1 MRPEWPLLR
10 RRSVDESCGP
20 LTNDFAG
27 ATPCAYRCVALSVPV
42 SMYVCLSH
50 WRQSPRSTP
59 PMISSCCIFML
70 RYLYL
75 LHVYAVNQLST
86 IVCAEEIRERR
97 FGSHRL
103 VLDYTGNPFEF
114 KKTNLCIWLS
124 LSCGHWIEFSPMR
137 TQESFTCL
145 EVLTLQLTWE
155 RWDWCSCSAI
165 GLRRLDYCRLA
176 RYRLNCVAQLKTRR
190 KSCSMD
196 WVRLFIDTLNSMQK

>member
-1 MRPEWPLLR
+1 MTLQER
-10 RRSVDESCGP
+10 RLVRTGVW
-20 LTNDFAG
+20 
-27 ATPCAYRCVALSVPV
+27 LSL
-42 SMYVCLSH
+42 SLCLCMYVSLTEGKAH
-50 WRQSPRSTP
+50 VQLLQWFHHVA
-59 PMISSCCIFML
+59 SSCSDIYIYCTYTQWINWV
-70 RYLYL
+70 
-75 LHVYAVNQLST
+75 H
-86 IVCAEEIRERR
+86 VCAEEIRERR

-155 RWDWCSCSAI
+155 RWDWCSYSAI

-196 WVRLFIDTLNSMQK
+196 CVRLFIDTLNSMQK